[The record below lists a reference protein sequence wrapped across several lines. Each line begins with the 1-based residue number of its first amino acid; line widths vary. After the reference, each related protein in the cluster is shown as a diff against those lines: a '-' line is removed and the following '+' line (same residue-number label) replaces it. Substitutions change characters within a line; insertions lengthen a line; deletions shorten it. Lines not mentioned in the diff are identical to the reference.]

1 MNRGSTVMNE
11 NYYDYVAPPITLIRR
26 ELTQNDAYDLSI
38 PGTLGVFTAP
48 NVQPNAAYG
57 VLQPH
62 TTDNDGY
69 VLTET
74 LRSQGYEEPEYISLT
89 TV

>member
-1 MNRGSTVMNE
+1 MNRGSTVI
-11 NYYDYVAPPITLIRR
+11 YYDYVAPPITLVRR
-26 ELTQNDAYDLSI
+26 ELTENDAYDLSI

-48 NVQPNAAYG
+48 IVKPNAAYG

-62 TTDNDGY
+62 TTDSDGY

-74 LRSQGYEEPEYISLT
+74 LRSQEPEYISLT